1 MFLFVLVFL
10 LLSCAPD
17 PVVTTPGETIGEF
30 EVEVEASEVISSV
43 ITVRWTTPEAGD
55 GVVDFGD
62 ALQYTA
68 HGTLGDD
75 DVWEATLVGF
85 PANRD
90 ARFRV
95 RHGSVVDEVRS
106 HSLEPAPSWVP
117 LDPDVVGEGSSGFLV
132 TGYRS
137 EEGRG
142 ALILDNL
149 GRPVWWYDAL
159 GWGVDTYVSRATLS
173 PSGDAVWFNTI
184 RLRTAPADADAERGV
199 VRVSLDGSEV
209 EHIPLEEHHHDFWL
223 HEDGTLVYL
232 AVAPGVVDGVEHD
245 LDAVMKR
252 APDGTTE
259 TLYVTEDIVTS
270 SSLEPWINT
279 IEYDEANGRYWVGA
293 KSLGGIIRLDAETGE
308 RTDLI
313 GGPKTDWEVDE
324 PFVDQHGFDLLDD
337 GKLLLFD
344 NGLIDHMD
352 SRPTRYLLDE
362 DARTAELEWEFSA
375 DPALYTNFLGDA
387 LDLGDGRVLSI
398 WTFEGVA
405 MEVDTQGEVISRW
418 DYKDLEML
426 TFGRWYESVSP

>member
-142 ALILDNL
+142 A
-149 GRPVWWYDAL
+149 PQQ
-159 GWGVDTYVSRATLS
+159 
-173 PSGDAVWFNTI
+173 
-184 RLRTAPADADAERGV
+184 
-199 VRVSLDGSEV
+199 
-209 EHIPLEEHHHDFWL
+209 
-223 HEDGTLVYL
+223 
-232 AVAPGVVDGVEHD
+232 
-245 LDAVMKR
+245 K
-252 APDGTTE
+252 
-259 TLYVTEDIVTS
+259 
-270 SSLEPWINT
+270 
-279 IEYDEANGRYWVGA
+279 
-293 KSLGGIIRLDAETGE
+293 
-308 RTDLI
+308 
-313 GGPKTDWEVDE
+313 
-324 PFVDQHGFDLLDD
+324 
-337 GKLLLFD
+337 
-344 NGLIDHMD
+344 
-352 SRPTRYLLDE
+352 
-362 DARTAELEWEFSA
+362 
-375 DPALYTNFLGDA
+375 
-387 LDLGDGRVLSI
+387 
-398 WTFEGVA
+398 
-405 MEVDTQGEVISRW
+405 
-418 DYKDLEML
+418 
-426 TFGRWYESVSP
+426 